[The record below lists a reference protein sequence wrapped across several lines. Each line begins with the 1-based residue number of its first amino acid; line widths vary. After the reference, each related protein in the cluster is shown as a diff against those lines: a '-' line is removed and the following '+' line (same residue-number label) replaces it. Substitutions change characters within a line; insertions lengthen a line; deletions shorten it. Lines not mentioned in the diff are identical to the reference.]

1 MRKKAAGR
9 FSTCDSPVYA
19 AALRNRLSLNQP
31 ILFGK
36 VFNGIYRKLCHF
48 GNGLIVKML
57 FQHAKSH
64 LKFAISLAI
73 GIASSFLPFKFHS
86 QCHIFSPRFVMTFY
100 LLDFLIDMSHKRT
113 LCRFAV
119 HIGQKCGDIR
129 IDSGGM
135 PLSALPMF

>member
-1 MRKKAAGR
+1 
-9 FSTCDSPVYA
+9 
-19 AALRNRLSLNQP
+19 
-31 ILFGK
+31 
-36 VFNGIYRKLCHF
+36 
-48 GNGLIVKML
+48 ML
-57 FQHAKSH
+57 FLHAKSH
-64 LKFAISLAI
+64 LKFAFRSAFRFAFSLAI

-100 LLDFLIDMSHKRT
+100 LFDFLIDMSHKRT

>member
-1 MRKKAAGR
+1 MQL
-9 FSTCDSPVYA
+9 VL
-19 AALRNRLSLNQP
+19 ALLNQP
-31 ILFGK
+31 IFFGK
-36 VFNGIYRKLCHF
+36 IFNGIYRKLCHF

-57 FQHAKSH
+57 FQHAKSY
-64 LKFAISLAI
+64 LEFAFRFAFGPAFSLAI

-100 LLDFLIDMSHKRT
+100 LFDFLIDMSHKRT

-135 PLSALPMF
+135 PLSVLPRF